1 MVHTFDISN
10 FDYQMKRIP
19 SQRYM
24 KSGRKDKNFTK
35 LEIQGASR
43 PSSKLIVNMFSLCTS

>member
-35 LEIQGASR
+35 LEFVEKLSSFTKQG
-43 PSSKLIVNMFSLCTS
+43 NYG

>member
-1 MVHTFDISN
+1 
-10 FDYQMKRIP
+10 MKRIR

-35 LEIQGASR
+35 LEFVAKTQFLYEAR
-43 PSSKLIVNMFSLCTS
+43 QTWLKKE